1 MLPRSVHRIV
11 QRSARTPARFLSTGA
26 NVTVVPEF
34 TYVQNNDVLNKT
46 GSASFVG
53 RVVAVGDKVK
63 TLKVDDFVFSC
74 DNKVAAEGYNKIEAK
89 EASFVAVG
97 DEEYLD
103 PLVGAVLPSTVCS
116 ALSLLSKCPEN
127 STIFARIDQSTFSAD
142 FVLAAKAKGHNVI
155 CAISDSYGM
164 REYLKTL
171 NTLYSAGADVVVPE
185 YLVGSSIYNDIVH
198 EVTGASKA
206 NVVLQ
211 SDDTP
216 AFKAEGGAFKKAKG
230 FNARKE
236 LLEDFQ
242 AAGTLDAIKVEKNVA
257 AAIEAKATVLTYSKA
272 AGLASGGNWLDK
284 ASKGHV
290 QAVLK
295 EALQLAPFIEYD
307 VDHCVDYDTAVEL
320 VEQNYRNGNFD
331 RAVVYSLSGTDQ
343 PDVAA
348 ENEKGPFADIFL
360 NELGKVDPHHP
371 LVAEKLMAEFML
383 DEDEVAEDEVRK
395 PKGHQGFL

>member
-1 MLPRSVHRIV
+1 M
-11 QRSARTPARFLSTGA
+11 
-26 NVTVVPEF
+26 
-34 TYVQNNDVLNKT
+34 
-46 GSASFVG
+46 
-53 RVVAVGDKVK
+53 
-63 TLKVDDFVFSC
+63 
-74 DNKVAAEGYNKIEAK
+74 
-89 EASFVAVG
+89 
-97 DEEYLD
+97 
-103 PLVGAVLPSTVCS
+103 
-116 ALSLLSKCPEN
+116 
-127 STIFARIDQSTFSAD
+127 
-142 FVLAAKAKGHNVI
+142 LAAKAKGHNVV

-164 REYLKTL
+164 REYIKTL

-185 YLVGSSIYNDIVH
+185 YLVGSSIYNEIVQ

-284 ASKGHV
+284 ASKSHA

-343 PDVAA
+343 PDVA
-348 ENEKGPFADIFL
+348 ENGD
-360 NELGKVDPHHP
+360 H
-371 LVAEKLMAEFML
+371 FMISS
-383 DEDEVAEDEVRK
+383 ERTWKSWSTPSTSCREAYGRIYVRRGEVAEDEVRK
-395 PKGHQGFL
+395 PKGHQGFCEEMEKRPTMKLAHWTLH